1 MFSNYVFFPS
11 HRNRGRR
18 HCKFLVSKA
27 GYYDMLALRISRF
40 WGMEPTWFTG
50 LDYDVQLLV
59 LAEYRLSHEDEKK
72 RKDRKVKNQRAII
85 KRNQERIKNRGN
97 YYGQEDK
104 NKTG

>member
-1 MFSNYVFFPS
+1 
-11 HRNRGRR
+11 
-18 HCKFLVSKA
+18 
-27 GYYDMLALRISRF
+27 MLGLRISRF

-50 LDYDVQLLV
+50 LDYDIQLLV

-85 KRNQERIKNRGN
+85 KRNQERIQNKGN

>member
-1 MFSNYVFFPS
+1 
-11 HRNRGRR
+11 
-18 HCKFLVSKA
+18 
-27 GYYDMLALRISRF
+27 MLGLRISRF

-85 KRNQERIKNRGN
+85 KRNQERIQNRGS

-104 NKTG
+104 NQTG